1 MICKCRCVHHSTLQ
15 GLLVMLAFNFDGL
28 VVMLKLT
35 EDTHTLDSRMYTKLE
50 SPVISTGGMVNDVS
64 KLIISIFSWSFSF
77 DVVMLELT
85 VYTKL
90 ESPVI
95 SADGMVNDII
105 KLIISIFSWSSL
117 RANWPP

>member
-1 MICKCRCVHHSTLQ
+1 
-15 GLLVMLAFNFDGL
+15 MLE
-28 VVMLKLT
+28 LT
-35 EDTHTLDSRMYTKLE
+35 EDTPTLDSRMYTKLE

-64 KLIISIFSWSFSF
+64 KLIISIFSWSSSF
-77 DVVMLELT
+77 DVLVVMLELN

-95 SADGMVNDII
+95 SADGIVTDVI